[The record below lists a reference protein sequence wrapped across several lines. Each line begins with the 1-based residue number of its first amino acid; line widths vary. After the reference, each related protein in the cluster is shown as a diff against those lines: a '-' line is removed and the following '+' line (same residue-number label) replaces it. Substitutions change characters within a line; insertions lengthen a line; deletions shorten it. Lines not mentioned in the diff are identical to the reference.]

1 MFIKIGN
8 WFGFVIIVNEIKLS
22 NDFDLKL
29 SEFRVILIEEDKRV
43 MRR

>member
-22 NDFDLKL
+22 NDLDLKL
-29 SEFRVILIEEDKRV
+29 SEFRVILIEEDK
-43 MRR
+43 